1 MSGQVS
7 RRVTLSWIAAAS
19 SGGFALAGC
28 ESVPETAPTVPEPQV
43 SPWNEITPPPVQAA
57 GYGQDPNLMKPMV
70 PWPLTLGDHQRETL
84 RIAADLMLPAD
95 VHSPSAGTL
104 HIDAFLDEWVSAPYP
119 QQQHDRVL
127 ILSGLAW
134 LDAETTR
141 RFGVGFAAA
150 TDEQRRVVFDAIAF
164 RNKIA
169 PGYGRPAQ
177 FFARLRGLMLSG
189 FYSLPEGI
197 ADIGYMGNKPS
208 LGPWAGPTPE
218 AMAHL
223 NASLTKLGLKPVS
236 SG

>member
-1 MSGQVS
+1 MTVS

-28 ESVPETAPTVPEPQV
+28 ATVPETAPPVPATTPT
-43 SPWNEITPPPVQAA
+43 PWNEITLPPVQAA
-57 GYGQDPNLMKPMV
+57 GYGQDPDLMKPVV
-70 PWPLTLGDHQRETL
+70 PWPLTLDNHQRETL

-95 VHSPSAGTL
+95 THSPSAGTL
-104 HIDAFLDEWVSAPYP
+104 HVDAFIDEWVSAPYP

-127 ILSGLAW
+127 LLSGLVW
-134 LDAETTR
+134 LDGETMR
-141 RFGVGFAAA
+141 RFGVTFVAAM
-150 TDEQRRVVFDAIAF
+150 DGQRRAVFDTIAF

-177 FFARLRGLMLSG
+177 FFTRLRALMLSG
-189 FYSLPEGI
+189 FYSLPEGV
-197 ADIGYMGNKPS
+197 ADIGYMGNNPS
-208 LGPWAGPTPE
+208 SGPWTGPTPE

-236 SG
+236 SS